1 MKESRFEEFLR
12 SAVKSRGGIVIK
24 VGVFGWPDDVVVMP
38 GKGAHGW
45 IELKKQGLEP
55 EPLQWAR
62 IASLKALGCVA
73 EYHDSFAGIE
83 DFCRRLA
90 GEPQR

>member
-12 SAVKSRGGIVIK
+12 SSVKARGGIVVK

-38 GKGAHGW
+38 KGAHGW
-45 IELKKQGLEP
+45 IELKKGGEEP

-62 IASLKALGCVA
+62 ISSLKALGAVA

-90 GEPQR
+90 GEPLR